1 MRRAQGGFR
10 DDQDLTQPT
19 DIAVAPR
26 ALFASW
32 RIEAHEGETYRDVS
46 TWTEDED
53 EKRSGIVGPRP
64 GRHRIGCAGRPRVQ
78 RHPDYDQERDHASV
92 KSSIEDLARH
102 LQHGVGQPVRL
113 VLTQNAERVGERVRT
128 GQFDVLLAPPHIVGL
143 AMRHH
148 YVPVAR
154 SQNKTQVVLVARPDV
169 RVASLNE
176 ARNREVV
183 LPHRE
188 SLVSYMV
195 RGELNAMGTT
205 PARHFG
211 SVHYM
216 QRYAAVLYAMDIG
229 QAELAAVKG
238 DVLREWNARGHQ
250 ARIVQTLAETP
261 QAGVAVRDQLD
272 ARTKDAI
279 QRAFVNLPAE
289 LKTRLVRAGLA
300 SEYVHAT
307 SRDFEHVSTRGYFTP
322 EVLPGATI
330 VTAHQVRDLMT
341 KGVPLY
347 DVRPPSHYRQGH
359 IPKSINVPYELN
371 SPKEPDADLSIDRID
386 LSQAAPRTK
395 YATHRA
401 V

>member
-1 MRRAQGGFR
+1 MRSALALSALALAATVLAARA
-10 DDQDLTQPT
+10 DLVFNVT
-19 DIAVAPR
+19 
-26 ALFASW
+26 L
-32 RIEAHEGETYRDVS
+32 
-46 TWTEDED
+46 
-53 EKRSGIVGPRP
+53 
-64 GRHRIGCAGRPRVQ
+64 
-78 RHPDYDQERDHASV
+78 DYDQERDHASV

-359 IPKSINVPYELN
+359 IPKAINVPYELN
-371 SPKEPDADLSIDRID
+371 SPKEPDADLSVDRID
-386 LSQAAPRTK
+386 LSQLPKDKNAPLIVQCNGAECWYSYKAAAYLIKQGYTRVHWFRTGLPAWK
-395 YATHRA
+395 EAGFPIEHDT
-401 V
+401 

>member
-1 MRRAQGGFR
+1 MRNALTLLGFALATAVLSARA
-10 DDQDLTQPT
+10 DLVFNVT
-19 DIAVAPR
+19 
-26 ALFASW
+26 L
-32 RIEAHEGETYRDVS
+32 
-46 TWTEDED
+46 
-53 EKRSGIVGPRP
+53 
-64 GRHRIGCAGRPRVQ
+64 
-78 RHPDYDQERDHASV
+78 DYDQERDHASV
-92 KSSIEDLARH
+92 KTSIEDLARY
-102 LQHGVGQPVRL
+102 LQNGVGQPVRL

-128 GQFDVLLAPPHIVGL
+128 GQFDVLLAPPHIIGL

-148 YVPVAR
+148 YEPVAR
-154 SQNKTQVVLVARPDV
+154 SQKNTQVVLVARPDV
-169 RVASLNE
+169 RVANLNE
-176 ARNREVV
+176 ARNREVA

-211 SVHYM
+211 SVHHL

-261 QAGVAVRDQLD
+261 QAGVAVRGEID
-272 ARTKDAI
+272 ARTRDAI
-279 QRAFVNLPAE
+279 QRVFVSLPAD
-289 LKTRLVRAGLA
+289 LKTRLARVGLA

-330 VTAHQVRDLMT
+330 VTAHQVRDLMA
-341 KGVPLY
+341 KGVPLF
-347 DVRPPSHYRQGH
+347 DVRPVSHYRKGH
-359 IPKSINVPYELN
+359 IPKAINVPYELN
-371 SPKEPDADLSIDRID
+371 SPKEPDADLSVDRINLGKLPKD
-386 LSQAAPRTK
+386 KNAPLIVQCNGAECWYSYKAAAYLIKQGYTRVHWFRTGLPAWK
-395 YATHRA
+395 EVGFPIEQDT
-401 V
+401 

>member
-1 MRRAQGGFR
+1 MRSALALSALALAATVLAARA
-10 DDQDLTQPT
+10 DLVFNVT
-19 DIAVAPR
+19 
-26 ALFASW
+26 L
-32 RIEAHEGETYRDVS
+32 
-46 TWTEDED
+46 
-53 EKRSGIVGPRP
+53 
-64 GRHRIGCAGRPRVQ
+64 
-78 RHPDYDQERDHASV
+78 DYDQERDHASV

-148 YVPVAR
+148 YEPVAR

-359 IPKSINVPYELN
+359 IPKAINVPYELN
-371 SPKEPDADLSIDRID
+371 SPKEPDADLSVDRID
-386 LSQAAPRTK
+386 LTKLPKDKNTPLIVQCNGAECWYSYKAAAYLIKQGYTRVHWFRTGLPAWK
-395 YATHRA
+395 EAGFPIEHDT
-401 V
+401 

>member
-1 MRRAQGGFR
+1 MKVRSTLALSALALAATVLAARA
-10 DDQDLTQPT
+10 DLVFNVT
-19 DIAVAPR
+19 
-26 ALFASW
+26 L
-32 RIEAHEGETYRDVS
+32 
-46 TWTEDED
+46 
-53 EKRSGIVGPRP
+53 
-64 GRHRIGCAGRPRVQ
+64 
-78 RHPDYDQERDHASV
+78 DYDQERDHASV

-148 YVPVAR
+148 YEPVAR

-371 SPKEPDADLSIDRID
+371 SPKEPDADLSVDRID
-386 LSQAAPRTK
+386 LTKLPKDKNTPLIVQCNGAECWYSYKAAAYLIKQGYTRVHWFRTGLPAWK
-395 YATHRA
+395 EAGFPIEHDT
-401 V
+401 

>member
-1 MRRAQGGFR
+1 MRSALALSALALAATVLAARA
-10 DDQDLTQPT
+10 DLVFNVT
-19 DIAVAPR
+19 
-26 ALFASW
+26 L
-32 RIEAHEGETYRDVS
+32 
-46 TWTEDED
+46 
-53 EKRSGIVGPRP
+53 
-64 GRHRIGCAGRPRVQ
+64 
-78 RHPDYDQERDHASV
+78 DYDQERDHASV

-148 YVPVAR
+148 YEPVAR

-371 SPKEPDADLSIDRID
+371 SPKEPDADLSVDRID
-386 LSQAAPRTK
+386 LTKLPKDKNTPLIVQCNGAECWYSYKAAAYLIKQGYTRVHWFRTGLPAWK
-395 YATHRA
+395 EAGFPIEHDT
-401 V
+401 